1 MNGITEREAE
11 LLGDVY
17 KNSKMGSDSI
27 LKVMPK
33 ASNERFRQD
42 LTKQLTG
49 YEEYAQ
55 KAKDIM
61 RDGGYKAK
69 EENVALRLWADIGI
83 MINTAKDPSDSH
95 IAEMVVEGSTM
106 GVTDTLKLLRENE
119 NSNVS
124 EGSLRLLRDVIS
136 FEERNVEIMKGYI

>member
-1 MNGITEREAE
+1 MNGINEREAE
-11 LLGDVY
+11 LLGDIY

-27 LKVMPK
+27 LKVINK
-33 ASNERFRQD
+33 ASNEKFRQD

-69 EENVALRLWADIGI
+69 EENAVVKLWTDIGI
-83 MINTAKDPSDSH
+83 MMNTAKDPSDSH
-95 IAEMVVEGSTM
+95 LAEMVVKGSTM
-106 GVTDTLKLLRENE
+106 EVADTLKMLRENE
-119 NSNVS
+119 NLNVS
-124 EGSLRLLRDVIS
+124 EGALRLLRDVIS
-136 FEERNVEIMKGYI
+136 FEEKNVEIMKGYI